1 MSSDISYVFNLRA
14 LETWWSKSAT
24 SIEKYT
30 DIDGKVNV
38 DAKNVNVERGTETD
52 CSLKVSQA
60 CNERA
65 ARRYWWRTSALSR
78 SVSEEEEVKEKEEC
92 KRGSWSHLDCE
103 RSRVVKYSRIC
114 KHRII
119 LSGWYIP
126 VGSVLC
132 FVAKLRGRELWIGI
146 LLGCFFQ
153 TVVLALV
160 TFFTNWEQEATK
172 ARNRVLEM
180 SPKGNQETEII
191 KEDVQ
196 VLLSDISENV
206 ATFCHSEPM
215 FLELTIHKRLNSELE
230 SGTMKYY

>member
-65 ARRYWWRTSALSR
+65 ARRYCASTDLKGISRTSALSR

-92 KRGSWSHLDCE
+92 KRGSWSHL
-103 RSRVVKYSRIC
+103 
-114 KHRII
+114 
-119 LSGWYIP
+119 
-126 VGSVLC
+126 
-132 FVAKLRGRELWIGI
+132 FVYQK
-146 LLGCFFQ
+146 
-153 TVVLALV
+153 
-160 TFFTNWEQEATK
+160 N
-172 ARNRVLEM
+172 
-180 SPKGNQETEII
+180 
-191 KEDVQ
+191 
-196 VLLSDISENV
+196 
-206 ATFCHSEPM
+206 
-215 FLELTIHKRLNSELE
+215 
-230 SGTMKYY
+230 